1 MNITLRITLVTLLF
15 STFTFAQQITI
26 KNIESRLVTHQ
37 GIEFVGELRDKGN
50 DFYSF
55 SDWNNKGVIFVEGK
69 QYLLSNINFNVST
82 NKFESRVK
90 RDELFCYKSSE
101 IDSISINNLM
111 FKKVGN
117 SFYEVLYE
125 QENSLF
131 LKKHDLKYKAGVV
144 NRLDG
149 IEGSPSISKKF
160 RYLVKVDDNLKQIEL
175 NKKSVLGLVDSEQMV
190 EIEKFAK
197 GEHLSYKKEKDVTKI
212 IEYMLQH
219 STIIS

>member
-1 MNITLRITLVTLLF
+1 MKITCRITLIALLF

-26 KNIESRLVTHQ
+26 KKIESRLVTHQ
-37 GIEFVGELRDKGN
+37 GVEFVGELKDKSS
-50 DFYSF
+50 DIYTF
-55 SDWNNKGVIFVEGK
+55 SDWNNKGIIFINGK
-69 QYLLSNINFNVST
+69 QYLLSNINFNVTT
-82 NKFESRVK
+82 NKFDSRVK
-90 RDELFCYKSSE
+90 RDELFCYKNSE

-111 FKKVGN
+111 FKNIGN

-149 IEGSPSISKKF
+149 VEGSPLISKKF
-160 RYLVKVDDNLKQIEL
+160 RYLVKIGDNLKQIEL
-175 NKKSVLGLVDSEQMV
+175 NKKSVLSLVDSVKKV

-197 GEHLSYKKEKDVTKI
+197 EEHLSYKKEKDVTKI

-219 STIIS
+219 SSIIS